1 MDVVRELYSKDHH
14 VHNDRQ
20 QQVMKNLKQHSAVE
34 YLKQMIYYQFATN
47 HVFDFASISP

>member
-20 QQVMKNLKQHSAVE
+20 QQVMKNQKQHSTVE
-34 YLKQMIYYQFATN
+34 Y
-47 HVFDFASISP
+47 FDTDDLLSICYKLWVRPWF